1 MRFSNHI
8 LAPIVVLAIL
18 LPSVI
23 PCNAIPV
30 YTAGVTV
37 GQWARYTPLNVTYT
51 TTLPVPQVVK
61 DLKQTV
67 QSTVTVR
74 QLLYSQTDVTLESDS
89 QLNDATV
96 KTVILDGN
104 PVTGA
109 GNLSYA
115 LIAGGLS
122 YPSPIWTN
130 PLAPLINRTLSIS
143 YLGESRT
150 VNVSN
155 FTMPTPT
162 PLGGATSRQEYVW
175 DEISGIVLEAK
186 VLVFLSILGPLA
198 GFVLYTHVRVDATN
212 IFSNSYSTPSFTIT
226 ATTSTPVDSG
236 KTATSTITITPVNG
250 FTGTVILTDTV
261 PSGLACSAITPSR
274 VVTSGTASLS
284 CSSKAP
290 AKYNV
295 TIRGDSDN
303 LASSTTIAITVTGAP
318 SQTPNTPATILGLS
332 PIAFYS
338 IIGTVAAIVTVAFLR
353 MRTKSKRL
361 RETEPSDVKLP

>member
-1 MRFSNHI
+1 M
-8 LAPIVVLAIL
+8 
-18 LPSVI
+18 
-23 PCNAIPV
+23 PCNATPV

-37 GQWARYTPLNVTYT
+37 GQWARYTPLNVTYST
-51 TTLPVPQVVK
+51 SLPVPQIVK

-67 QSTVTVR
+67 QSTVTVQ
-74 QLLYSQTDVTLESDS
+74 QLLYSQTNVTLQSDS
-89 QLNDATV
+89 QLKDATV
-96 KTVILDGN
+96 KTIILNGN
-104 PVTGA
+104 LVTGA

-122 YPSPIWTN
+122 YPNPIWTKS
-130 PLAPLINRTLSIS
+130 LAPLINRTLSVS

-162 PLGGATSRQEYVW
+162 PLGATTSRQEYVW
-175 DEISGIVLEAK
+175 DQMSGIILEAK

-212 IFSNSYSTPSFTIT
+212 IFSNSYSTSSFTIT
-226 ATTSTPVDSG
+226 ASTPTPVDSG

-250 FTGTVILTDTV
+250 FTGTVGLTDV
-261 PSGLACSAITPSR
+261 IPSGLTCSAITPSR

-295 TIRGDSDN
+295 TMRGDSNN
-303 LASSTTIAITVTGAP
+303 LASTTTIAITVTGAP
-318 SQTPNTPATILGLS
+318 SQTPNIPATIFGLS

-338 IIGTVAAIVTVAFLR
+338 IIGTVAAIVAAAFLA

-361 RETEPSDVKLP
+361 QETEPSDVKLP